1 MVIDK
6 SQNGRSCLFDP
17 LDKGRMVP
25 PSFDYMSCDTA
36 VVDFSNELIH
46 LAKIWLK
53 VGLLLCPK

>member
-17 LDKGRMVP
+17 LDKGRMLP

-46 LAKIWLK
+46 LAKI
-53 VGLLLCPK
+53 